1 MLFSKGNCMNIIF
14 LLKPKSAVAH
24 INARSSIRQGLEKM
38 RCHGY
43 KALPVIDEC
52 GRYVGTVTEGDFL
65 WYIVDGG
72 MQGDLREHEN
82 TTIGELIKGD
92 RTKPVRINA
101 SMDELLEIAAE
112 QNFAPVVD
120 DRDSFVGIVTR
131 GDVIKYFS
139 REQTQGQKGVHTIA

>member
-1 MLFSKGNCMNIIF
+1 MNIIF

-24 INARSSIRQGLEKM
+24 INEKSSIRQGLEKM
-38 RCHGY
+38 RGHGY

-52 GRYVGTVTEGDFL
+52 GRYVGTVTEGHFL

-72 MQGDLREHEN
+72 IHRDIREHDN
-82 TTIGELIKGD
+82 ITIGELIKGD
-92 RTKPVRINA
+92 KTRSVRINA
-101 SMDELLEIAAE
+101 SMEELLDIAAD

-131 GDVIKYFS
+131 SDIIKYFS
-139 REQTQGQKGVHTIA
+139 RENDNSGVHGIA